1 MSILN
6 DSVKGNNQNKVIC
19 SEEMELVTIIQN
31 AARGNRNPRK
41 PFKEFGTE
49 KAVTLSTPFIESE
62 EETVLALILN
72 WMANKG
78 KSGDKFNIRIHAEE
92 TTYTS
97 VARIYAT
104 RMTVTLPIQ
113 ENRWNGKTL
122 YVWKSTDCYHNLTA
136 LSLKQSA
143 KKAKV
148 LNWQLSENF
157 DDTITE
163 LLTNDC

>member
-1 MSILN
+1 
-6 DSVKGNNQNKVIC
+6 
-19 SEEMELVTIIQN
+19 MELVTIIQN
-31 AARGNRNPRK
+31 AARGNRNPRRAFKELGAEKPGTLSK
-41 PFKEFGTE
+41 PFFELE
-49 KAVTLSTPFIESE
+49 D
-62 EETVLALILN
+62 ETVLALILN

-104 RMTVTLPIQ
+104 RMTVTMPIQ
-113 ENRWNGKTL
+113 EDRWNGETL
-122 YVWKSTDCYHNLTA
+122 YVWKPTDCYHNLTT

-148 LNWQLSENF
+148 LNWQMSEDY
-157 DDTITE
+157 DDSIAE
-163 LLTNDC
+163 LFKNDF